1 MNLEITEL
9 TNEALVISPIHSGL
23 IDRVE
28 EELTSLPYT
37 VLSFKLNLNGFSN
50 LQPVEEN
57 FDEFP
62 VSDVMQY
69 LIHNGTTPKYA
80 TMGLHLEGKCRHPH
94 IHFTVIAMI
103 TEKFRK
109 ALTDNASQNRRRWYD
124 KMKKDGYE
132 VSSTFLNVSLKKT
145 DELDRTKAS
154 YECLAYPLKEGLHA
168 YNEIALRKQRY
179 FGVSP
184 EFFQILLNLGTTI
197 YEQQRALHIRQEKC
211 EERKQNALEEIR
223 VVAEEGRGIFS
234 TLRELAL
241 YLDTAYIAKL
251 EINKYPD
258 PHNYK
263 VNCQKVAVHMGIAKY
278 SDWV

>member
-1 MNLEITEL
+1 MNMEITEL
-9 TNEALVISPIHSGL
+9 TNEALVLSPAHSGL
-23 IDRVE
+23 IDRVQ

-37 VLSFKLNLNGFSN
+37 VLSFKLNLNGYSN
-50 LQPVEEN
+50 LQPVEDN
-57 FDEFP
+57 FEEFP

-69 LIHNGTTPKYA
+69 LTHHGTTPKYA
-80 TMGLHLEGKCRHPH
+80 TMGLHLDGNMKHPH

-109 ALTDNASQNRRRWYD
+109 QLDTNASGHRRRYYD

-132 VSSTFLNVSLKKT
+132 VSTTFLNVSLKKT
-145 DELDRTKAS
+145 DQIDETKPA

-168 YNEIALRKQRY
+168 YTEPALRKQRY

-197 YEQQRALHIRQEKC
+197 YEQRRALHLRQEKC

-223 VVAEEGRGIFS
+223 VVAEEGRGRFS
-234 TLRELAL
+234 NLRELAL